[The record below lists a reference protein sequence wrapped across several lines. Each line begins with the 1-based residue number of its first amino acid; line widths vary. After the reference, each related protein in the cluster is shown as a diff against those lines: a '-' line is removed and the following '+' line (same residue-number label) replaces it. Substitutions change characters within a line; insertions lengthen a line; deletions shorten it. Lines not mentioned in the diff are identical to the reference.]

1 MLSGRFLIWQTS
13 LFSHFIAQLMSGHRL
28 YQGSKRLASKF
39 MLNMIFYSLNVG
51 VVHASA
57 PPRCPFTV
65 DLFLS
70 DHQIVALVS
79 VLPLE
84 ILKIAL
90 QIFQG

>member
-1 MLSGRFLIWQTS
+1 MLAWYIR
-13 LFSHFIAQLMSGHRL
+13 
-28 YQGSKRLASKF
+28 
-39 MLNMIFYSLNVG
+39 V
-51 VVHASA
+51 
-57 PPRCPFTV
+57 PPRCPLTI

-70 DHQIVALVS
+70 DPQIAALVS